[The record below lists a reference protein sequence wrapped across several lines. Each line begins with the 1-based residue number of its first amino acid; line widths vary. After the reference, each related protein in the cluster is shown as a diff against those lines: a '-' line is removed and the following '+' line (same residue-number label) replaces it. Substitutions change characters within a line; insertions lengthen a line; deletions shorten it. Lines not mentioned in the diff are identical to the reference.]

1 MPVANVRGANINYE
15 VLGTH
20 GPWVALSPGGRR
32 ALDNVKP
39 LAQHVADRGYRV
51 LIHDR
56 RNCGV
61 SDIVIGGDKSEYEVW
76 ADDLHALLSQ
86 LNALPVI
93 VGGGSSG
100 CRLSVLFALTYPR
113 AVRALLL
120 WRVTGGAFAAQRL
133 TENYY
138 GKYIR
143 AAQDGGMAAV
153 CDLEH
158 FKERIEARPA
168 NRATLMAMDPKQFI
182 VAMERWREQFA
193 KGAEHPVIG
202 ASEKDL
208 NSIKVPTCIIPGNDK
223 THNHAVAEAAHRMIA
238 GSELYDLFPGDLD
251 VDLVPTEDWAPKEAE
266 MAAIFADF
274 LKRAQ
279 AKAA

>member
-39 LAQHVADRGYRV
+39 LAQHVANRGYRV

-100 CRLSVLFALTYPR
+100 CRLSVLFALTYPQ

-168 NRATLMAMDPKQFI
+168 NRATLMAMDPKDFI
-182 VAMERWREQFA
+182 AAMERWREQFA

-251 VDLVPTEDWAPKEAE
+251 VDLVPTEDWAHKEAE

>member
-1 MPVANVRGANINYE
+1 MPIANVRGANLNYE

-39 LAQHVADRGYRV
+39 LAQHMAEHGYRV

-61 SDIVIGGDKSEYEVW
+61 SDIVIGGEQSEYEVW
-76 ADDLHALLSQ
+76 ADDLHVLLTQ
-86 LNALPVI
+86 LNALPAV

-100 CRLSVLFALTYPR
+100 CRLSLLFALKYPQ

-120 WRVTGGAFAAQRL
+120 WRVTGGAFAAARL

-138 GKYIR
+138 SKYIR
-143 AAQDGGMAAV
+143 AAQEGGMAAV
-153 CDLEH
+153 CALEH
-158 FKERIEARPA
+158 FKERIEARPSH
-168 NRATLMAMDPKQFI
+168 RATLMAMDPKTFI
-182 VAMERWREQFA
+182 ADMERWRAQFA
-193 KGAEHPVIG
+193 KGAELPVIG
-202 ASEKDL
+202 ASEQDL
-208 NSIKVPTCIIPGNDK
+208 RSIRVPACIVPGNDK
-223 THNHAVAEAAHRMIA
+223 THNHAVAETAHRCIA
-238 GSELYDLFPGDLD
+238 GSELVDLFPGDLD

-266 MAAIFADF
+266 MAAVFADF
-274 LKRAQ
+274 LRRAQ